1 VCTKAG
7 GAYAASVPTVISAAE
22 GVPSDASDEAV
33 SVWTSDGDVSLMVV
47 LSLLLIMA
55 EVGVVMLLD
64 RALGVG
70 AARSL
75 SSGSNGSHRV
85 PSRKF

>member
-1 VCTKAG
+1 M
-7 GAYAASVPTVISAAE
+7 
-22 GVPSDASDEAV
+22 
-33 SVWTSDGDVSLMVV
+33 SLMVV